1 MMSDAIVGEHA
12 RDRVVVDL
20 SFVSY
25 SSPRRASSPERL
37 QADIIVCIIGIVS
50 TLRERR
56 PGVGAVVRSIHKT
69 KEACAFIFFLWKRS
83 RTYIYVYAQVDGS
96 WRTASF
102 FIQSWHQ
109 VSQVAPH
116 VYNADYQGELA
127 CGFSAEI
134 QSCRSSDRAHGAHK
148 PYSFVCY
155 ATVYF

>member
-1 MMSDAIVGEHA
+1 MSDAIVGEHA

-69 KEACAFIFFLWKRS
+69 KEACAFNFFQLWKRS
-83 RTYIYVYAQVDGS
+83 RTYI
-96 WRTASF
+96 WICASRWF
-102 FIQSWHQ
+102 MTYCLFLHT
-109 VSQVAPH
+109 
-116 VYNADYQGELA
+116 ELA
-127 CGFSAEI
+127 PGQPGSTARIQCGLSGRASLWFFS
-134 QSCRSSDRAHGAHK
+134 RD
-148 PYSFVCY
+148 
-155 ATVYF
+155 TVMQIIRQTSWCT